1 MEKLIAQKEAL
12 EAKLADP
19 KLYDGPAD
27 KVSALQI
34 QLGEVVKQLDE
45 TEMAWLEASEA
56 YEEAMAAGAEPGH
69 ARRKGGT
76 LQPRDPAWN
85 MMPSPFFRLAL
96 T

>member
-1 MEKLIAQKEAL
+1 MRQKLAPLKKQAQAAEKKMEKLIAQKEAL

-56 YEEAMAAGAEPGH
+56 YEEAMAAGG
-69 ARRKGGT
+69 
-76 LQPRDPAWN
+76 
-85 MMPSPFFRLAL
+85 
-96 T
+96 